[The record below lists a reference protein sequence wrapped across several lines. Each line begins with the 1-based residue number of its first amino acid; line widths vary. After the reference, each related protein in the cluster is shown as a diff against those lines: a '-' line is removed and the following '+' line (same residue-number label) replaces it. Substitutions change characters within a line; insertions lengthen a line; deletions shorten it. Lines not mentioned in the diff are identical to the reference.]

1 MVCECFR
8 DALFVCQKSEKEKNN
23 ETEHFGKGR
32 CRRMRAR
39 ERTEV
44 GVKLL
49 KTEQACQR
57 YSMCRNSLVS
67 SKTAA
72 ATSASKAENAQSAA
86 EDAQAVVRYGR
97 SVFFNATK
105 LDAYFDG
112 LSTQ

>member
-1 MVCECFR
+1 MSVTKTFPCQWYASALGTLF
-8 DALFVCQKSEKEKNN
+8 LFVKNPKRRKNN

-57 YSMCRNSLVS
+57 YSMCRNSLVR
-67 SKTAA
+67 
-72 ATSASKAENAQSAA
+72 AA
-86 EDAQAVVRYGR
+86 EDARAVVRYGR

>member
-8 DALFVCQKSEKEKNN
+8 DALFVCQKSEKEKNS

-57 YSMCRNSLVS
+57 YSMCRNSLVR
-67 SKTAA
+67 
-72 ATSASKAENAQSAA
+72 AA